1 MLLRLGLLVIVN
13 EKLGTMVMLAVASKP
28 QISILTTNFNRKID
42 FAFTEMTQIFYTMY
56 CCLIEGSVLLCLLY
70 FENCDRIFLTKICCI
85 FQCIWTTTLVI

>member
-56 CCLIEGSVLLCLLY
+56 CCLMEGSVLLCLFY
-70 FENCDRIFLTKICCI
+70 FENCERIFLTKMCCI
-85 FQCIWTTTLVI
+85 LQCIRTTTLVI